1 MLSAALAVA
10 PLVLGACPPSSDTN
24 NPAARTAALFV
35 TLDTLGDRGAA
46 DTLMACAEDSTD
58 TEIAPTTRVTVGA
71 PGRAPVGD
79 STEVVVLYQVL
90 GDAHPEDA
98 GTAGPLYWRFTSH
111 PRVDTARLH
120 IAADADG
127 RQWIGCGDF
136 EPNHPMMSELTQAM
150 KLLDS
155 LSQHELELAKA
166 GKPSTRKPE
175 PKPAPAPASP
185 AVPAAAP
192 APPAAPADSK

>member
-35 TLDTLGDRGAA
+35 TLDTLGDRGA
-46 DTLMACAEDSTD
+46 
-58 TEIAPTTRVTVGA
+58 
-71 PGRAPVGD
+71 PVGD
-79 STEVVVLYQVL
+79 SAEVVVLYQVL

-98 GTAGPLYWRFTSH
+98 GTAGPLYWRFTSR
-111 PRVDTARLH
+111 PRTDTARLH

-127 RQWIGCGDF
+127 RLWIGCGDF

-166 GKPSTRKPE
+166 GKPTARKPE
-175 PKPAPAPASP
+175 RAPAPPP
-185 AVPAAAP
+185 APPAAPAAAP